1 MSSRRFGVSF
11 KRCSACV
18 RALLAGGLILLASAM
33 GARRLRLR
41 PRIVG
46 KEAPDFVLRGLDGR
60 NLRLSEFRGQVVL
73 VNFWTRSDGDS
84 RQQMPALDRINITY
98 QRAGLV
104 VLGVSVDEDLRRA
117 QEFAD
122 VDGVSYPILFDTG
135 TEIGKDYCLQKMPMT
150 ILVDR
155 SGVVRYSAVGFKR
168 GDERAYLDHIRELL
182 RE

>member
-1 MSSRRFGVSF
+1 MRSALFFGSM
-11 KRCSACV
+11 
-18 RALLAGGLILLASAM
+18 ILGAAMAASTIA
-33 GARRLRLR
+33 AA
-41 PRIVG
+41 PSIVG

-73 VNFWTRSDGDS
+73 LNFWTRSDGDS
-84 RQQMPALDRINITY
+84 RQQLPALDRINVTY

-117 QEFAD
+117 KEFATAMS
-122 VDGVSYPILFDTG
+122 VSYPILFDTG
-135 TEIGKDYCLQKMPMT
+135 TGIGKDYLLQKMPMT

-155 SGVVRYSAVGFKR
+155 AGVVRYSAVGFKR
-168 GDERAYLDHIRELL
+168 GDERVYLDQIRELL